1 MDSNRSFQP
10 WKDYMG
16 LSDAVRKIIC
26 QNNTTLS
33 QPEAVPSQAEA
44 SPLQTEALNAS
55 SRNMRVQRWEL
66 NPSCVASPPTSGAE
80 LRAPVAG
87 LHNNLAYTPARKEGG
102 FKGRSWHLNTPEPPS
117 PTRMMCTFC
126 KHNGES
132 QVVYSSHWLKTLSGD
147 VACPYLR
154 RYVCPLCGASGDK
167 AHTKRFCPKVDV
179 NYKSV
184 YVKNR
189 R

>member
-16 LSDAVRKIIC
+16 LSDAVRKIMC
-26 QNNTTLS
+26 QNNAALT
-33 QPEAVPSQAEA
+33 QPEASH
-44 SPLQTEALNAS
+44 LQPEALSAS
-55 SRNMRVQRWEL
+55 LRDVQRWEL
-66 NPSCVASPPTSGAE
+66 HPSCVASPPASGAE

-87 LHNNLAYTPARKEGG
+87 LRENLPDAPAGKEGG
-102 FKGRSWHLNTPEPPS
+102 LRDRRMHLNTPEPPS
-117 PTRMMCTFC
+117 PTRMTCTFC

>member
-10 WKDYMG
+10 WKDYLG
-16 LSDAVRKIIC
+16 LSDAVREIMC

-33 QPEAVPSQAEA
+33 QPEA
-44 SPLQTEALNAS
+44 SPLQTEALSAS
-55 SRNMRVQRWEL
+55 FRNMRVQRWEL
-66 NPSCVASPPTSGAE
+66 HPSCVASPPTSGAE

-87 LHNNLAYTPARKEGG
+87 LQNNLPDAPARKEGG
-102 FKGRSWHLNTPEPPS
+102 LKGRRNHLNTPELPS

-132 QVVYSSHWLKTLSGD
+132 QVVYSSHWLKTRSGD
-147 VACPYLR
+147 VGCPYLR